1 MSGMLIGIHFFRNSN
16 GCGALLN
23 KYFYHHE
30 DSLQN
35 LSIPDKNKDI
45 GQDLGYYVAT
55 GICQAYMRVGD
66 LDIFGQ
72 GY

>member
-1 MSGMLIGIHFFRNSN
+1 MSGMLIGNSFFLQSN

-23 KYFYHHE
+23 KYFYRHE

-45 GQDLGYYVAT
+45 GQDLDYLHCYRYLLGLHAS
-55 GICQAYMRVGD
+55 G
-66 LDIFGQ
+66 
-72 GY
+72 